1 MAVNDIKS
9 EQWLRVRV
17 RDRRRKVDINDLI

>member
-1 MAVNDIKS
+1 MTVNDIKS
-9 EQWLRVRV
+9 DIGLRVRV

>member
-1 MAVNDIKS
+1 MTVNDIKS
-9 EQWLRVRV
+9 EQRAKVRV